1 MRREDICT
9 AKPHLFEVVAEL
21 DDRSRLE
28 HALRV
33 HRELAVLELVQ
44 VRGDEEQ
51 VGARLDG
58 QETRSRHVDA
68 VSVLEVCTGGVK
80 EVSRQCQAAWANQ

>member
-1 MRREDICT
+1 M
-9 AKPHLFEVVAEL
+9 VAEL

-68 VSVLEVCTGGVK
+68 VSVLEVCTV
-80 EVSRQCQAAWANQ
+80 RQERVLISGKLGAESIAATKTYA